1 MAKISYSE
9 IEFSE
14 KTGKDTTEHLW
25 DWNKDTGVLIHYVDG
40 VFVDE
45 FTGKTALST
54 LSTLMK

>member
-1 MAKISYSE
+1 MPKISYSE
-9 IEFSE
+9 IEYSE
-14 KTGKDTTEHLW
+14 KTCRDTTEHLW

-54 LSTLMK
+54 LSSLMK